1 MAALVEVLLLAD
13 YFGSEN
19 FNPALR
25 LRAVTIQQAQ
35 VSFLHLEYGALTN
48 NGEGVSAVVM
58 APIMPARNGA
68 VHFLIS
74 SPPGLAGPAALAKR
88 SHSTTSER

>member
-58 APIMPARNGA
+58 APIMPGA
-68 VHFLIS
+68 ERIVHFLIS
-74 SPPGLAGPAALAKR
+74 VDGVMELGVAKR